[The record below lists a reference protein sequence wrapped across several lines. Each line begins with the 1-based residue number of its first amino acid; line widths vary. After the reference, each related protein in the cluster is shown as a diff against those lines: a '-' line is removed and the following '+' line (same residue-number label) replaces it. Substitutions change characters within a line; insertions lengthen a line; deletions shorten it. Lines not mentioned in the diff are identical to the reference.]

1 MAGPAGMAECPSD
14 AFRRLRSQMKIL
26 QEPVTVDE
34 LKSIAANTFGDLVK
48 AVVDVRLGVVALDAE
63 LHSDLEAL
71 LIEKRSRQED
81 LWGVNFYPD
90 LSGGDFIEFD
100 SMINVRPSQGNATRG
115 VEDPKIRNRIVEIV
129 EEWVKR

>member
-1 MAGPAGMAECPSD
+1 
-14 AFRRLRSQMKIL
+14 MKIL
-26 QEPVTVDE
+26 QETVTVDE

-71 LIEKRSRQED
+71 LIDKRSRQED

-90 LSGGDFIEFD
+90 LSGDDFIEFD

-115 VEDPKIRNRIVEIV
+115 VEDPTIRGRIVEIV